1 MISDSHTE
9 PVALRRSPRA
19 TLSWGGRDLSVG
31 RLVPLFA
38 VLLVLTTLLATWCLS
53 DVTLGEAGRF
63 IAYELCYTLLPG
75 CLLYVLL
82 SPTPGRWLR
91 IVTIGWPCGYALE
104 VGWFAITAALDI
116 RAAFALLPL
125 IVVAIASPYLFVRGR
140 RYLNTSFRNPGS
152 RDGFASGRD
161 RGLDGLVVAI
171 AISIALVVLAF
182 TFFAPAPLPAHA
194 HNVVYET
201 DSVFDISLAAE
212 ARHHWPLTE
221 PWVAGQS
228 LHYYTG
234 VFIHIAAINQV
245 TGVALSTVVLRL
257 LPSVML
263 LLVALQLWSL
273 GRSIGRSRWTGPV
286 AVVLL
291 LVAEDI
297 NLDPTHTN
305 IFHVNPFNQFSLSP
319 SFAFGAPFFLGLLE
333 LIQSRL
339 LRGDSAGAHAGWRSL
354 RSPPAGTR
362 RALVMVALL
371 VLGCGAAK
379 TFAVADFI
387 GGLGIFWLWYAIR
400 ARLDRL
406 LACCLVLSVACI
418 GVIYLLMLS
427 GGMASTLHVHPFDFA
442 TAGNTLART
451 RIALQSLTGHS
462 GAWILLI
469 AAGAPVITVCLLAPL
484 IGGVWLVRSRD
495 AVTPSV
501 ALLLSMFLAGVIG
514 YVMLGAP
521 GGVEGDFLLYG
532 YLALTPV
539 AAIGLIDLWSHIPR
553 HARRGMASA
562 AACVFALGL
571 TLAILTQIVT
581 FTGHI
586 RDGWYAFAYGA
597 IVAGIVIMVVSR
609 SHLFMPAISSR
620 LGRVVA
626 CCVPL
631 LVVCG
636 FVKPATLTAVGAWK
650 TALSKRMSVAD
661 SAASYGMTAALYDG
675 LVWVRLHTTS
685 CDVLAVNNHVNATHA
700 SLSAFFY
707 YSAFT
712 ERRVFLESWYYTP
725 NGTRVAQPFPLRL
738 KLNTEAISYGAPR
751 ALQELGEVGVSY
763 VLVDK
768 LHGGAPS
775 EPASVSR
782 LVFDNSALKVYRLSA
797 GGGAAQARRECGAV
811 AWGA

>member
-1 MISDSHTE
+1 MVSDSHSE
-9 PVALRRSPRA
+9 PVALRTPPGS
-19 TLSWGGRDLSVG
+19 TVSWGGRDLSVG

-38 VLLVLTTLLATWCLS
+38 VLLVLSALLATWCLS
-53 DVTLGEAGRF
+53 DVTLGEATRF

-91 IVTIGWPCGYALE
+91 IVAIGWPCGYALE
-104 VGWFAITAALDI
+104 VGWFAITAALDV

-125 IVVAIASPYLFVRGR
+125 IVVAAATPYLFVRGR
-140 RYLNTSFRNPGS
+140 RYLDSSYRSGS
-152 RDGFASGRD
+152 RDGFAPDRD
-161 RGLDGLVVAI
+161 RGLDALMVAI

-182 TFFAPAPLPAHA
+182 TFFAPAPLPANA

-212 ARHHWPLTE
+212 VRHHWPITE
-221 PWVAGQS
+221 PWAAGQP

-234 VFIHIAAINQV
+234 AFIHMAAINQV

-263 LLVALQLWSL
+263 LVVALQLWSL
-273 GRSIGRSRWTGPV
+273 GRSIGRSRWTGPG

-297 NLDPTHTN
+297 NLDPTHTTV
-305 IFHVNPFNQFSLSP
+305 FHVNPFNQFSLSP
-319 SFAFGAPFFLGLLE
+319 SFAFGVPFFLGLLE

-339 LRGDSAGAHAGWRSL
+339 LRGGGAGAHVESRSL
-354 RSPPAGTR
+354 RSTPAGTR

-400 ARLDRL
+400 IRPDRL
-406 LACCLVLSVACI
+406 LACCLALSAVCI
-418 GVIYLLMLS
+418 GVIYLLMLA

-462 GAWILLI
+462 GVWILLI

-484 IGGVWLVRSRD
+484 IGAAWLLRSRD
-495 AVTPSV
+495 ALSPPVV
-501 ALLLSMFLAGVIG
+501 LLLSMFLAGVTG

-521 GGVEGDFLLYG
+521 GGVEGDFLVYG
-532 YLALTPV
+532 YIAMTPV
-539 AAIGLIDLWSHIPR
+539 AAIGLVDLWSHIPR
-553 HARRGMASA
+553 HVRRGMVGAG
-562 AACVFALGL
+562 ACVFALGL
-571 TLAILTQIVT
+571 TMAILTQIVA

-586 RDGWYAFAYGA
+586 RDMWYAFAYGIIA
-597 IVAGIVIMVVSR
+597 AGIVIAVVRR
-609 SHLFMPAISSR
+609 SHLLVPAVSSR
-620 LGRVVA
+620 LGRVVV
-626 CCVPL
+626 CCIPL
-631 LVVCG
+631 LVVCS

-650 TALSKRMSVAD
+650 TVLHKRTSYAD
-661 SAASYGMTAALYDG
+661 SSGSYGMTAALYNG
-675 LVWVRLHTTS
+675 LTWVREHTTS

-700 SLSAFFY
+700 SVSVFFY

-751 ALQELGEVGVSY
+751 ALRELGEAGVSY

-768 LHGGAPS
+768 LHGGGAP
-775 EPASVSR
+775 EPASASR
-782 LVFDNSALKVYRLSA
+782 LVFSNRALDVYRLSA
-797 GGGAAQARRECGAV
+797 AGGDAHVTGRGCGTV
-811 AWGA
+811 TL

>member
-1 MISDSHTE
+1 MMGDGHTQ
-9 PVALRRSPRA
+9 PVVLHKPPRPTA
-19 TLSWGGRDLSVG
+19 SWGGRDLSVS
-31 RLVPLFA
+31 RLIPLFA
-38 VLLVLTTLLATWCLS
+38 ILLVLTTLLASWCLA
-53 DVTLGEAGRF
+53 DVALGEAARF

-91 IVTIGWPCGYALE
+91 IITIGWPCGYVLE
-104 VGWFAITAALDI
+104 VGWFAITAALDM

-125 IVVAIASPYLFVRGR
+125 IVVVIAGPYLMVRGR
-140 RYLNTSFRNPGS
+140 RYLNSSYRS
-152 RDGFASGRD
+152 LSSHDGVAAAQG
-161 RGLDGLVVAI
+161 RGLEALVVAI
-171 AISIALVVLAF
+171 AISIALIVLAF

-212 ARHHWPLTE
+212 ARHHWPITE
-221 PWVAGQS
+221 PWVAGQP

-234 VFIHIAAINQV
+234 AFIHVAAINQV

-257 LPSVML
+257 LPSTML
-263 LLVALQLWSL
+263 LVVALQLWSL

-297 NLDPTHTN
+297 NLDPTHTTV
-305 IFHVNPFNQFSLSP
+305 FHVNPFNQFSLSP
-319 SFAFGAPFFLGLLE
+319 SFAFGVPFFLGLLE
-333 LIQSRL
+333 LIRSRL
-339 LRGDSAGAHAGWRSL
+339 LCGDIAGAHVGWRSL
-354 RSPPAGTR
+354 RSSPASTG

-379 TFAVADFI
+379 TFAAADFI
-387 GGLGIFWLWYAIR
+387 GGLGIFWLWYAVKVR
-400 ARLDRL
+400 ADRL
-406 LACCLVLSVACI
+406 LACCLVLSVVSI
-418 GVIYLLMLS
+418 GIVYLLMLA
-427 GGMASTLHVHPFDFA
+427 GGTASTLHVHPFDFV
-442 TAGNTLART
+442 TSGNTLART
-451 RIALQSLTGHS
+451 RSALQSLTGHS
-462 GAWILLI
+462 GAWILLV

-484 IGGVWLVRSRD
+484 IGGAWLVRRRD
-495 AVTPSV
+495 AITPSV

-521 GGVEGDFLLYG
+521 GGVEGDFLVYG
-532 YLALTPV
+532 YIAMTPA
-539 AAIGLIDLWSHIPR
+539 AAIGLIDLWDHIPSDVR
-553 HARRGMASA
+553 HGMARA
-562 AACVFALGL
+562 GAFVFALGL
-571 TLAILTQIVT
+571 AMAILTQIVP

-586 RDGWYAFAYGA
+586 RDGWYAFAYGVIA
-597 IVAGIVIMVVSR
+597 AGIVIVVVRR

-626 CCVPL
+626 CCIPL

-675 LVWVRLHTTS
+675 LVWVRKHTTS

-725 NGTRVAQPFPLRL
+725 NGTRVVQPFPLRL
-738 KLNTEAISYGAPR
+738 KLNTEAISYGVPR
-751 ALQELGEVGVSY
+751 ALQELGAAGVSY

-768 LHGGAPS
+768 LHGGAPAES
-775 EPASVSR
+775 ASVSR
-782 LVFDNSALKVYRLSA
+782 LVFDNSALEVYRLSA
-797 GGGAAQARRECGAV
+797 GGGATQARRECGAV
-811 AWGA
+811 AWGT